1 MTALAIDLP
10 RAPSA
15 TPAAIRLRGAEMVYP
30 GGTRA
35 LRETHL
41 TIEPGQHVVV
51 LGASGS
57 GKTTLL
63 GLLSGRLRATG
74 GSVHTEGRVAVIYQD
89 LRLIKQRTA
98 LSNVLDGALSRHNG
112 VRGIVGM
119 PHDERQRA
127 IKLLTR
133 VGLPHRIHTRVS
145 RLSGGEQ
152 QRVAIARALMTD
164 PQILLADE
172 PVAALDSANARAIMR
187 LLRDIQREQGLTLVS
202 VLHDCSLAEEFGDRI
217 IGFES
222 GELIHDEAPCESPDA
237 SATGLRGFRRFEP
250 CRACE
255 VITATVQAGGSGTN
269 QTPQMSPALRQA
281 MWTAFGVAVLVAA
294 VAFCIRGLD
303 IRADQAEG
311 AVGYMFDF
319 VSRLVPTTAA
329 QWSGIPWAQLTDAM
343 WRTIQMAFLGTVVA
357 CLIAMPMSAIAAR
370 NVAPGWLV
378 AIARLLLNCIRA
390 TPSIIW
396 AILFV
401 AAVGLGELAGVL
413 ALVMYSL
420 GYLTKFFYEHF
431 EAIDPGPPDALREM
445 GAGTMARFWR
455 AVWPASRAPVL
466 SSCLFMFEYNVR
478 SASVFGIVGA
488 GGIGYELMIHKDWGN
503 WHIVGLIVFMLIIV
517 VLILDT
523 LSTRLR
529 TRIVRG

>member
-10 RAPSA
+10 HADPASA
-15 TPAAIRLRGAEMVYP
+15 VAIRLRGAEMVYP

-41 TIEPGQHVVV
+41 TIERGRHVVV

-63 GLLSGRLRATG
+63 GLLSGRLQATG

-98 LSNVLDGALSRHNG
+98 LANVLDGALSRHSG
-112 VRGIVGM
+112 VRGLIGL
-119 PHDERQRA
+119 PKQERDRA
-127 IKLLTR
+127 IKLLSR

-187 LLRDIQREQGLTLVS
+187 LLRDIQRERGLTLVS
-202 VLHDCSLAEEFGDRI
+202 VLHDCSLAEEFADRI
-217 IGFES
+217 LGFES
-222 GELIHDEAPCESPDA
+222 GELIHDEAPCEEPTQPV
-237 SATGLRGFRRFEP
+237 TGLRGFRRFEP

-255 VITATVQAGGSGTN
+255 VITATVQASTSGN
-269 QTPQMSPALRQA
+269 AAQQTSPALRQA
-281 MWTAFGVAVLVAA
+281 LWTGLGASVLIAA
-294 VAFCIRGLD
+294 IAFCISGLD
-303 IRADQAEG
+303 ISAGQAEG
-311 AVGYMFDF
+311 ALGYMFDF
-319 VSRLVPTTAA
+319 LTRLVPTTAS
-329 QWSGIPWAQLTDAM
+329 QWSNVPWAQLADAM

-357 CLIAMPMSAIAAR
+357 CLIAMPLSAIAAR
-370 NVAPGWLV
+370 NVAPGWVV
-378 AIARLLLNCIRA
+378 AIARLGLNCIRA

-431 EAIDPGPPDALREM
+431 EAVDPGPPDALREM

-455 AVWPASRAPVL
+455 AVWPASRAPVM

-503 WHIVGLIVFMLIIV
+503 WHVVGLIVFALI
-517 VLILDT
+517 VLVLVLDT